1 MQGDSSPVRG
11 KHCTHWDDVL
21 RHWRHIGPP
30 LAPSPEDI
38 AAYERCAARAASD
51 GRGGLYA
58 LLLGVTPQ
66 IAASRW
72 PPATTLTAVDHSP
85 AMIEAMWPAP
95 GSPAGSRAIYADW
108 RSMPIDPGT
117 IDVAVGDGCNPVLA
131 FPHDVD
137 AVCAEVARVLRPGGL
152 FVFRVFLRPDEAET
166 VDDIARAL
174 AAGRIGTVH
183 VLRWR
188 LVAALCPVTEQGV
201 RLGDVWEV
209 WNGLRGVVAR
219 FRQAAGWTADE
230 IATIDMYRNM
240 ETRFY
245 FPTLAQMRGAMA
257 LHFNETDCIC
267 GRYELGER
275 CPILVYAKSA

>member
-1 MQGDSSPVRG
+1 MQGDGSSVLATTRN
-11 KHCTHWDDVL
+11 HWNDVL
-21 RHWRHIGPP
+21 RHWRNIGPP

-38 AAYERCAARAASD
+38 AAYERCAARAAHD
-51 GRGGLYA
+51 GLTA

-85 AMIEAMWPAP
+85 AMIEALWPAP
-95 GSPAGSRAIYADW
+95 GAPAGSRVICADW
-108 RSMPIDPGT
+108 RNMPIDSGT
-117 IDVAVGDGCNPVLA
+117 IDVAMGDGCNPVLA
-131 FPHDVD
+131 FPHHVD

-152 FVFRVFLRPDEAET
+152 FAFRVFLRPDVPET
-166 VDDIARAL
+166 VDGVANAL

-188 LVAALCPVTEQGV
+188 LVAAMCPVTEQGV
-201 RLGDVWEV
+201 RLGDVWEA
-209 WNGLRGVVAR
+209 WDGMRGLVAR
-219 FRQAAGWTADE
+219 FDQAPGWTAAE

-257 LHFNETDCIC
+257 GHFTEAECIC

-275 CPILVYAKSA
+275 CPILVCAKPL